1 MNRPDCWEPC
11 TLPGTDTCDCRLDVE
26 GVYVNEEEEEG
37 AVKGKGVGVETSPAR
52 ECREGMLP
60 DLAAATGPFTCDLYH
75 PSR

>member
-1 MNRPDCWEPC
+1 M
-11 TLPGTDTCDCRLDVE
+11 E

-60 DLAAATGPFTCDLYH
+60 DLAAATGPFTCDLKLQKKVFEADYH
-75 PSR
+75 LL